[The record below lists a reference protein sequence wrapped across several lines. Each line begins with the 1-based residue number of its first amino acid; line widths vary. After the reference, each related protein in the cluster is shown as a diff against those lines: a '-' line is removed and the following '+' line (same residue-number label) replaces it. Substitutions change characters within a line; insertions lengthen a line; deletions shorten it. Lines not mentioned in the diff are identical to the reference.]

1 MIHDLGII
9 MLTAGVTSLVCKFLK
24 QPVVLG
30 YIVAGLLVGPYVC
43 GASWVHEEES
53 VETWGQ
59 VGVIFLLFSLGL
71 EFSFK
76 KLVQMGSTAVI
87 GCMTIV
93 VGMMTTGFLLGRAM
107 GWNEM
112 NSLFLGGMLCMSS
125 TTIVFKALDDLGLRQ
140 QKFAGICFGILVV
153 EDLFAVVLMVLLAS
167 IAVKNTFD
175 GQEML
180 WQVIKLVAYL
190 LFWFVAGIMLIPTLL
205 RKCKKHLNDETMT
218 IVALGLCLGMVLLA
232 EGAGFSAA
240 LGAFVMG
247 SIMAETVEAEHI
259 EHLISP
265 VKNMFGAVFF
275 VSVGM
280 MIDPALLLEYW
291 LPITL
296 ITFTVIIGQI
306 IFASL
311 GVVLS
316 GEPLKTAMQ
325 SAFALTQVG
334 EFAFIIANFG
344 SEKGITE
351 PYLYPVIVAVS
362 VITTFLTPYVIKLS
376 APAYEYVDRIM
387 PRRFK
392 LMLLEYSRSRNTVG
406 QESLWQRFLKKVG
419 LSITLYTVT
428 CIFLLSLYFSLLSPL
443 LVDFVNQFL
452 PAQYEWVGRGT
463 SLILVFAMLL
473 PLVYKIATKH
483 LRSEEERQIW
493 QSGSYHR
500 GGIVLSYLLRIIIS
514 LALIAFSISQLF
526 PATYGVLVALAL
538 AVVVV
543 SLFSKRI
550 QQHSSR
556 IEQSFLNNLSARE
569 AAQER
574 AREGRRLV
582 GKQFERE
589 LLTYDLHISDFD
601 IPAHSSLCGMTLIE
615 ANFRQRSGVNVVR
628 IVRGGLHINIPG
640 GKERLYP
647 GDRIAVAGTDEQ
659 IRRFGQMLSASFA
672 KSGAVGANA
681 VQHRNEPITLQQFVI
696 TASMPFC
703 DKPLQQ
709 SRIGELTQCAVLAIS
724 HNGEVNMAPTG
735 ETILHTFDTV
745 ILAGEAPRIREF
757 LAKYE

>member
-43 GASWVHEEES
+43 GSAWVHEEES

-76 KLVQMGSTAVI
+76 KLVKMGSTAVI
-87 GCMTIV
+87 GCVSIV
-93 VGMMTTGFLLGRAM
+93 VGMMTSGFLLGQLL

-180 WQVIKLVAYL
+180 SQIVKLVAYL
-190 LFWFVAGIMLIPTLL
+190 LFWFVAGITLIPTLL
-205 RKCKKHLNDETMT
+205 RVCKKHLNDETLT
-218 IVALGLCLGMVLLA
+218 IVSLGLCLGMVLLA

-247 SIMAETVEAEHI
+247 SILAETVEAENI
-259 EHLISP
+259 EHIIAP

-296 ITFTVIIGQI
+296 ITLTVIVGQI

-316 GEPLKTAMQ
+316 GQHLKTAMQ

-351 PYLYPVIVAVS
+351 PFLYPVIVAVS
-362 VITTFLTPYVIKLS
+362 VITTFLTPYTIKL
-376 APAYEYVDRIM
+376 AEPAYERIDKIL
-387 PRRFK
+387 PRRWK
-392 LMLLEYSRSRNTVG
+392 IMLEVNARQHGSARE
-406 QESLWQRFLKKVG
+406 ESAWKRLIKKTA
-419 LSITLYTVT
+419 LSLTLYTVT
-428 CIFLLSLYFSLLSPL
+428 SIFVISLYFSLVNSPL
-443 LVDFVNQFL
+443 VEFINSFL
-452 PAQYEWVGRGT
+452 PENYAWIGRVV
-463 SLILVFAMLL
+463 SLSIILLILSMFI
-473 PLVYKIATKH
+473 YKIATKH
-483 LRSEEERQIW
+483 LVCAESKEIW
-493 QSGSYHR
+493 ESGTIR
-500 GGIVLSYLLRIIIS
+500 KGGIIALTIGRLIIC
-514 LALIAFSISQLF
+514 LILIVTCISQLF
-526 PATYGVLVALAL
+526 AATYGVLL
-538 AVVVV
+538 AVAIVVIFA

-550 QQHSSR
+550 QTHSHNL
-556 IEQSFLNNLSARE
+556 EQNFMQNLSARE
-569 AAQER
+569 KAM
-574 AREGRRLV
+574 REGKKSEPRKEVLDSDEMH
-582 GKQFERE
+582 F
-589 LLTYDLHISDFD
+589 YDVVVPADSPVLGRSLRQLD
-601 IPAHSSLCGMTLIE
+601 IRNLC
-615 ANFRQRSGVNVVR
+615 GVNVIR
-628 IVRGGLHINIPG
+628 ILRASGNINTP
-640 GKERLYP
+640 
-647 GDRIAVAGTDEQ
+647 AATEQ
-659 IRRFGQMLSASFA
+659 FLVNDKIVV
-672 KSGAVGANA
+672 SGSL
-681 VQHRNEPITLQQFVI
+681 EDI
-696 TASMPFC
+696 
-703 DKPLQQ
+703 
-709 SRIGELTQCAVLAIS
+709 ELFKLLVK
-724 HNGEVNMAPTG
+724 GVPT
-735 ETILHTFDTV
+735 T
-745 ILAGEAPRIREF
+745 
-757 LAKYE
+757 

>member
-9 MLTAGVTSLVCKFLK
+9 MLTAAVISLVCKYLK

-43 GASWVHEEES
+43 GSAWVHEEES

-87 GCMTIV
+87 GCVSIV
-93 VGMMTTGFLLGRAM
+93 VGMMTTGFLLGRCL

-180 WQVIKLVAYL
+180 MQVIKLVAYL
-190 LFWFVAGIMLIPTLL
+190 LFWFVAGITLIPTLL
-205 RKCKKHLNDETMT
+205 RTAKKHLNDETLT
-218 IVALGLCLGMVLLA
+218 ILSLGLCLGMVLLA
-232 EGAGFSAA
+232 EGAGFSSA

-296 ITFTVIIGQI
+296 ITITVIIGQI
-306 IFASL
+306 IFATV

-316 GEPLKTAMQ
+316 GQHLQTALQ

-362 VITTFLTPYVIKLS
+362 VITTFLTPYTIKL
-376 APAYEYVDRIM
+376 ALPAYERLDMII
-387 PRRFK
+387 PRRWK
-392 LMLLEYSRSRNTVG
+392 IMIEMNARQKSTAREDSVWKRLIKKTAL
-406 QESLWQRFLKKVG
+406 SLA
-419 LSITLYTVT
+419 IYTVT
-428 CIFLLSLYFSLLSPL
+428 SIFVISLYFSLINKPL
-443 LVDFVNQFL
+443 VNLINEFL
-452 PAQYEWVGRGT
+452 PAEYEWVGRLI
-463 SLILVFAMLL
+463 SLLIIISILSLFI
-473 PLVYKIATKH
+473 YKIATKH
-483 LRSEEERQIW
+483 LVCEESKELWESSNIR
-493 QSGSYHR
+493 R
-500 GGIVLSYLLRIIIS
+500 GG
-514 LALIAFSISQLF
+514 LIALTIGRLIICLVLIITCISQLF
-526 PATYGVLVALAL
+526 AATYGVLLAIALL
-538 AVVVV
+538 VVFA
-543 SLFSKRI
+543 SMFSKRVHM
-550 QQHSSR
+550 HSAQL
-556 IEQSFLNNLSARE
+556 EQSFMSNLSARE
-569 AAQER
+569 KAM
-574 AREGRRLV
+574 REGKKSEPRKIALDSDEMHFFDVLV
-582 GKQFERE
+582 PTNSPILGRSLKE
-589 LLTYDLHISDFD
+589 LDLRN
-601 IPAHSSLCGMTLIE
+601 LC
-615 ANFRQRSGVNVVR
+615 GVNVIR
-628 IVRGGLHINIPG
+628 ILR
-640 GKERLYP
+640 
-647 GDRIAVAGTDEQ
+647 Q
-659 IRRFGQMLSASFA
+659 
-672 KSGAVGANA
+672 SGNVNTPAATEKLLANDKVVVSGSLEDIELFKLLVYGVG
-681 VQHRNEPITLQQFVI
+681 
-696 TASMPFC
+696 
-703 DKPLQQ
+703 
-709 SRIGELTQCAVLAIS
+709 
-724 HNGEVNMAPTG
+724 
-735 ETILHTFDTV
+735 
-745 ILAGEAPRIREF
+745 
-757 LAKYE
+757 